1 MCPLIVR
8 RTRSLLFLKFRS
20 PKGKFC
26 GTNVCVLQNSHLL
39 HLEIWQVFKGLSWT
53 ETHYFSLQR
62 PPAPFPYETH
72 ILLNI
77 PLLTLPRT
85 FSGFK
90 LCSWCTWS
98 NLFWTSLVQK
108 NCTIYFWLFV
118 FLMFVNLYRS
128 QRSCENLLKYPAWK
142 YLLKEHAPHF

>member
-1 MCPLIVR
+1 MAQMSSKC
-8 RTRSLLFLKFRS
+8 FYHAA
-20 PKGKFC
+20 
-26 GTNVCVLQNSHLL
+26 CVLQNSHHL

-98 NLFWTSLVQK
+98 NLFWTSFVQK
-108 NCTIYFWLFV
+108 KLHHLFLTFCFPYVCQLVPESKKLWKFVKISCLEIFIKRTCISFLAWNV
-118 FLMFVNLYRS
+118 FKHVSNF
-128 QRSCENLLKYPAWK
+128 
-142 YLLKEHAPHF
+142 